1 VLNTAIGPLGV
12 TEFQYA
18 LFFVLLGHAL
28 QAVVGGDLMAI
39 VAPIP
44 AVVLDGM
51 RSCDI
56 LDILPKDA
64 FQLRHLFAILF
75 IGLCIGIMVYSIG
88 TTLIMIA
95 SAPTAHARTSLRVA
109 VMQLFP
115 VASVAVAI
123 LNWPEHL
130 LAQHFRLISLGSC
143 LLMFHLTS
151 KMIVFSMAKQT
162 YPAFQVITRAILL
175 TLMHKPRRLS
185 LPSSPD

>member
-18 LFFVLLGHAL
+18 LFFILLGHAL
-28 QAVVGGDLMAI
+28 QAVVGGDVLSA

-56 LDILPKDA
+56 LDIIPKDTV
-64 FQLRHLFAILF
+64 QLRHLFALLF
-75 IGLCIGIMVYSIG
+75 IGLCIGIIVYSIAA
-88 TTLIMIA
+88 TLTMIA
-95 SAPTAHARTSLRVA
+95 YAPTTHARTSLGVA

-123 LNWPEHL
+123 LSWPEHL

-162 YPAFQVITRAILL
+162 YPAFQVFTRATLL
-175 TLMHKPRRLS
+175 NLKSLKALS
-185 LPSSPD
+185 LPF